1 MSSMNLTHFGRLGF
15 ESRNLS
21 RRAHRADFHTEPL
34 ERRELLSTGQITPV
48 AGPNPSPHVDGPV
61 APAPVV
67 STAVSAS
74 ATTPTLPTAI
84 SATITA
90 NPPTNNSST
99 TNIPGVSPTVPAT
112 LNVATDDSPSVTTS
126 PSSAIS
132 ALIPEASGFVSFT
145 GGPVFIV
152 PMADSSISELAIESP
167 ESPAPNSTV
176 LPQLSGLAL
185 ILHPINAP
193 MNFQTNL
200 APATL
205 QNQPAVVVPPHV
217 GQSLET
223 ELQKPVKPELG
234 PDAGVPPLIDV
245 VDPFKPLEPTQPGK
259 TGQPRPEESKTQQPG
274 TEQPKAE
281 PPAEAKPTPMQELP
295 PFWWLGGG
303 PHSHTLFRAYRPASA
318 KRRGTCVV
326 GRRFPADDA
335 GSARTKSSARGARR
349 SRRRRRFS
357 SPGDGRVEAIPHA
370 LAPQP
375 RGVEPIGTASHRR
388 AIKRRR
394 SLKR

>member
-295 PFWWLGGG
+295 PFWWLGAPIPIPLSVPAVPPAQNG
-303 PHSHTLFRAYRPASA
+303 AAPASSGVDSPQTMQA
-318 KRRGTCVV
+318 PPEQSPALAALV
-326 GRRFPADDA
+326 GVAAAAGSLRLAMGESRRFRMHWLPSRAA
-335 GSARTKSSARGARR
+335 SSRSARPHIA
-349 SRRRRRFS
+349 
-357 SPGDGRVEAIPHA
+357 GR
-370 LAPQP
+370 
-375 RGVEPIGTASHRR
+375 
-388 AIKRRR
+388 
-394 SLKR
+394 